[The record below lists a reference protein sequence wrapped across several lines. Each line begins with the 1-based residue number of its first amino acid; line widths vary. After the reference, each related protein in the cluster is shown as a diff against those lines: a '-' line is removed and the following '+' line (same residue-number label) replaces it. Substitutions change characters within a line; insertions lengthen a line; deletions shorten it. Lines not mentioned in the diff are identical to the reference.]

1 MNCACFQMAFRLCL
15 HTRYTPGEG
24 VYESEV
30 ESMEAIV
37 AIPAFD
43 PDKRLVTLVD
53 ALHNR
58 GFGKSIV
65 VDDGSSAAAQP
76 VFTAL
81 EHRGVRVVHH
91 IRNLGKGSAIKT
103 AIAQMRLAYPSA
115 DCLITVDADGQHLPD
130 DVARVRDAANEC
142 PDALVLGSR
151 DFRSS
156 GVPVRSRVGN
166 GFSAAYFRMDT
177 GVSCSDTQTGLRAI
191 PARLLQLA
199 MRTPGSRY
207 EYEMNF
213 LTAVAKRGVPLKQVP
228 ITVVYE
234 NGNASSHFSPL
245 RDSARIYREFI
256 RFTGSSIACSA
267 VDLAAFA
274 LLVAILGFE
283 TAPLI
288 AIATVVA
295 RMLSGALNFEINR
308 TWSFADSGSRQGDAS
323 AQAIRYG
330 ILFVGQM
337 TASAALVALRSC
349 LPLPLVVVKAFV
361 DGSLFFVSH
370 FIQRNWVFKRTAAMR
385 PTLLKGG
392 AHAGQVSSQGYRA
405 A

>member
-1 MNCACFQMAFRLCL
+1 MNCACFQMAFRLRL

-43 PDKRLVTLVD
+43 PDKRLVALVD
-53 ALHNR
+53 ALHDR
-58 GFGKSIV
+58 GFSKFIV
-65 VDDGSSAAAQP
+65 VDDGSSANAQP
-76 VFTAL
+76 VFAAL
-81 EHRGVRVVHH
+81 ENRGVRVVHH
-91 IRNLGKGSAIKT
+91 VRNLGKGSAIKT

-130 DVARVRDAANEC
+130 DVVQVRDAAEAN

-151 DFRSS
+151 DFHSS
-156 GVPVRSRVGN
+156 GVPLRSRVGN
-166 GFSAAYFRMDT
+166 GFSAVYFRMDT
-177 GVSCSDTQTGLRAI
+177 GVRCSDTQTGLRAI

-213 LTAVAKRGVPLKQVP
+213 LTAVAKRGVPLKMVP

-234 NGNASSHFSPL
+234 DGNAGSHFSVW
-245 RDSARIYREFI
+245 RDSARIYRQFI

-267 VDLAAFA
+267 VDLVAFA
-274 LLVAILGFE
+274 LLVAILGLE

-330 ILFVGQM
+330 VLFVGQM
-337 TASAALVALRSC
+337 SASAALVTILSF
-349 LPLPLVVVKAFV
+349 LPLSLVLVKALV

-370 FIQRNWVFKRTAAMR
+370 FIQRNWVFKRTSPMQAK
-385 PTLLKGG
+385 LLKGG
-392 AHAGQVSSQGYRA
+392 VHAGTVSARTYRA